1 MLYTQAK
8 QYLIEKLREAGV
20 KTKIMTTQKALTS
33 CRESHLGAVVFDRE
47 FYARNGS
54 KKRFRDEKGARHK
67 RRKVLDRSLSFIV
80 TVGDYSDDSVEEIV
94 ERFVSGLDD
103 GIYVDGNYTPII
115 IDGAD
120 WVDEEDSILKAK
132 VAVQLSV
139 TFNGGV
145 YKDTDFGQ
153 LRRVELT
160 GVEKEKGKETVNGE

>member
-20 KTKIMTTQKALTS
+20 KTKIITTQKALTS

-132 VAVQLSV
+132 VAVQLGV